1 MNGKHDHTTA
11 VCVSLRLLNVIPRTP
26 NQLVYEETGRYPLY
40 ICSYT
45 TCIKYW
51 LNVLRMQAD
60 RLPVKSYKMLHNMHG
75 NNKKTTGPPLL
86 ALHCTDRVLD
96 TFGKNQ
102 GVCGV
107 RSFLCEFRQSL
118 IDCYFHGWN
127 SDINP
132 KDRYTFFP
140 LRLNKHT
147 DYLNICLLSNKK
159 KFF

>member
-1 MNGKHDHTTA
+1 MC
-11 VCVSLRLLNVIPRTP
+11 VCVCFFFLLPLPLSLSSCVSHTSTISLYLSSPPPLSHHSTIERVHLFARKRLVNVSPRTP

-96 TFGKNQ
+96 TFGRTRAF
-102 GVCGV
+102 VV
-107 RSFLCEFRQSL
+107 
-118 IDCYFHGWN
+118 
-127 SDINP
+127 
-132 KDRYTFFP
+132 
-140 LRLNKHT
+140 
-147 DYLNICLLSNKK
+147 
-159 KFF
+159 